1 MGKPLDKMFLKV
13 NLMKRRDSMLSL
25 KKTLVSCFLLVSL
38 ILNPLSAL
46 AEKVTPEPSKEEKT
60 QEAMAIDLIAVRPIG
75 IVATLAG
82 AVVFLVSWPFSALGG
97 NSEEAWDTLVA
108 DPATYTFQ
116 RPLGDFEE

>member
-1 MGKPLDKMFLKV
+1 
-13 NLMKRRDSMLSL
+13 MLSF

-46 AEKVTPEPSKEEKT
+46 AEKVKPELSKKEKT

-75 IVATLAG
+75 IVATLGG

-97 NSEEAWDTLVA
+97 NSGEAWDTLVA
-108 DPATYTFQ
+108 DPAAYTFQ

>member
-1 MGKPLDKMFLKV
+1 
-13 NLMKRRDSMLSL
+13 MLSL
-25 KKTLVSCFLLVSL
+25 KKILVSCFLLVSL

-46 AEKVTPEPSKEEKT
+46 AEKVKPEPSKEEKT

-97 NSEEAWDTLVA
+97 NTEEAWDTLVA
-108 DPATYTFQ
+108 DPASYTFQ